1 MPHPESPDPSASGNP
16 SPGSGHGALLRRAVR
31 SRPLRGLVV
40 TVGMAISALLVLVL
54 LAAYRSP
61 MLGVRGYVAR
71 PGLDLWVSPLG
82 TDNLI
87 RTAGFLPL
95 HMVSDLREI
104 PGVRGADPLL
114 RVFVRA
120 SPWGRNARGH
130 GRYLMLLAMGY
141 RVPAG
146 LAGPPAIA
154 AGRPPAGENE
164 VRSIA
169 PP

>member
-1 MPHPESPDPSASGNP
+1 MPQSASP
-16 SPGSGHGALLRRAVR
+16 EHPAIASIAPGRGYASLMRRALR
-31 SRPLRGLVV
+31 SRPLRGAVV
-40 TVGMAISALLVLVL
+40 TLGLAISSLLVLVL

-61 MLGVRGYVAR
+61 MQGIRGYIAQ

-95 HMVSDLREI
+95 HMVDDLREI

-120 SPWGRNARGH
+120 LPWRRNGH
-130 GRYLMLLAMGY
+130 EHERNVMLLAMGY

-146 LAGPPAIA
+146 LAGPPVIA
-154 AGRPPAGENE
+154 AGRAPEGEID
-164 VRSIA
+164 VA
-169 PP
+169 